1 MSVRD
6 RVGTR
11 LAVRHCSFLKIQMNL
26 FVQVGS
32 QLIIEQLGIAFEN
45 STKIVLL
52 CLIKMSIGSYYL
64 VNIRGLVLGDINILG
79 VCGINIII
87 NDLII
92 TMVREKF
99 VIKGIIIVREM
110 RSVTSKVGIIVFEI
124 GFQ

>member
-6 RVGTR
+6 RVGTW
-11 LAVRHCSFLKIQMNL
+11 LAVRHCSFFEIQMDL
-26 FVQVGS
+26 FVGISS
-32 QLIIEQLGIAFEN
+32 QLIMKQLGIAFEN

-52 CLIKMSIGSYYL
+52 CLIKVSTGSYYL
-64 VNIRGLVLGDINILG
+64 VDVRGLILGDINIIG

-92 TMVREKF
+92 TMVREKL

-110 RSVTSKVGIIVFEI
+110 CSVTSRVGIIIFEI